1 MFAFFKRNSKSKV
14 SATSQA
20 DETKLDAVFNE
31 LNKREQQLIDQLS
44 SSPVVEITGL
54 VDVSGVGARRVG
66 KESLWTMTLKFEA
79 WRIGNG
85 EMEKNLTVRC
95 KVADKEMKKLK
106 RKIKADSI
114 IRIQGRVLRENLY
127 KSPQALMEEYV
138 QSKVD
143 DVEIKNYLV
152 EICKPVIIEDDVLG
166 TLKYT
171 RESGE
176 FTATNNWG
184 NQKISLSLDIEDMD
198 DLDAVKAA
206 AHILYED
213 QETWN
218 KRIVDYAVRELL
230 PLKNECWLEENEAK
244 LTEEQFKEKM
254 ELDSISVRKDGLF
267 QFWHGDGNMFF
278 EHSILIE
285 GSIIDGPQ
293 NADIPG

>member
-230 PLKNECWLEENEAK
+230 PLKNECWLEGNEAE

-254 ELDSISVRKDGLF
+254 ELDSILVRKDGSF

-278 EHSILIE
+278 DHSIQIE
-285 GSIIDGPQ
+285 GNIIDGPQ